1 MVREGVGY
9 AITLDKLA
17 DTGDGSG
24 LCFRPLMPKVEA
36 GLNVVWKRAGIF
48 GGGEDFSR
56 RIEIAI
62 REIGF
67 SARLAARRGIPP
79 ARARLSRLPFAG
91 KWNIDARERLFAV
104 VFP

>member
-1 MVREGVGY
+1 MFQAPDAEGRGRIKCRLEKGQV
-9 AITLDKLA
+9 
-17 DTGDGSG
+17 
-24 LCFRPLMPKVEA
+24 F
-36 GLNVVWKRAGIF
+36 F

-56 RIEIAI
+56 RIELAI

-104 VFP
+104 LFP